1 MNHLD
6 LFSGIGGFSLGL
18 KQAGIEPDW
27 IGFSDI
33 DKYANKLFKRRFPN
47 AKELGSITTIQ
58 PDKLPKIDLVT
69 FGFPCQDLSIA
80 GKRGGLAA
88 NRSSLF
94 FEAIKIIQHKKPKY
108 FIFENVKG
116 LFSSNGGKDFDV
128 VLRTIA
134 DIGYDGQWELCNTRW
149 YLPQNRER
157 VYFVGHIRGESR
169 PKVFPLGESD
179 KKIKDIQGQY
189 TNTLKARYEA
199 IGDGSYI
206 IEGEL
211 NAQKKGLN
219 QIGTIGEDSLAT
231 RVYDSDGLSTTLTS
245 QGGGSGAKT
254 GLYKV
259 KSAALRGRDNNPSG
273 NLEIRNDDVANCI
286 IKGTN
291 SSLVTYNY
299 GSKALNETLE
309 QNELKEDDIKAL
321 DLYNRQ
327 AQDVAP
333 CLTNP
338 KHSSLRLFE
347 KSNIRRLTPTECE
360 RLQGFPDGWTDG
372 QSDTQRYKQLG
383 NAVSVPVVKAV
394 MERLYS
400 ENTNNKM

>member
-18 KQAGIEPDW
+18 KQSGIDPDW

-33 DKYANKLFKRRFPN
+33 DTYANKVFKRRFPN

-58 PDKLPKIDLVT
+58 PDKLPKIDLIT

-116 LFSSNGGKDFDV
+116 IFSSNGGKDFDI
-128 VLRTIA
+128 VLRSIA

-169 PKVFPLGESD
+169 PKVFPLGENDSE
-179 KKIKDIQGQY
+179 IKD
-189 TNTLKARYEA
+189 
-199 IGDGSYI
+199 DG
-206 IEGEL
+206 ER
-211 NAQKKGLN
+211 KKLN
-219 QIGTIGEDSLAT
+219 QIATIGEDSEAT
-231 RVYDSDGLSTTLTS
+231 RVYDTTCARTIKN
-245 QGGGSGAKT
+245 GGGMGAKT

-286 IKGTN
+286 IKGSN
-291 SSLVTYNY
+291 SSLVTYDY
-299 GSKALNETLE
+299 DKKELNQKT
-309 QNELKEDDIKAL
+309 
-321 DLYNRQ
+321 
-327 AQDVAP
+327 
-333 CLTNP
+333 
-338 KHSSLRLFE
+338 S
-347 KSNIRRLTPTECE
+347 IRRLTPTECE
-360 RLQGFPDGWTDG
+360 RLQGFPDGWTDE

>member
-27 IGFSDI
+27 IGYSDI
-33 DKYANKLFKRRFPN
+33 DKHANQLFKRRFPN

-58 PDKLPKIDLVT
+58 PNKLPKIDLVT

-116 LFSSNGGKDFDV
+116 IFSSNGGKDFDI
-128 VLRTIA
+128 VLRSIA

-169 PKVFPLGESD
+169 PKVFPLGENDKETEDDGKRKRIEIVGHSGSGGQKGNIHSSD
-179 KKIKDIQGQY
+179 GVMSCLTATDYKQPKQIK
-189 TNTLKARYEA
+189 
-199 IGDGSYI
+199 
-206 IEGEL
+206 
-211 NAQKKGLN
+211 LN
-219 QIGTIGEDSLAT
+219 QIGTIGKDSEAT
-231 RVYDSDGLSTTLTS
+231 RVYDTTCARTITN
-245 QGGGSGAKT
+245 GGGMGAKT

-259 KSAALRGRDNNPSG
+259 HSTQTTQAVEIKSIAMRTRGD
-273 NLEIRNDDVANCI
+273 
-286 IKGTN
+286 KGTKERGHRIEERDDN
-291 SSLVTYNY
+291 VSN
-299 GSKALNETLE
+299 ALNS
-309 QNELKEDDIKAL
+309 
-321 DLYNRQ
+321 
-327 AQDVAP
+327 V
-333 CLTNP
+333 P
-338 KHSSLRLFE
+338 KDYMIQSNF
-347 KSNIRRLTPTECE
+347 NIRRLTPIECE

-383 NAVSVPVVKAV
+383 NAVSVPVVKAI
-394 MERLYS
+394 MERLYKGES
-400 ENTNNKM
+400 NAE